1 MTRQCDARQYSD
13 EMICGVCKMTWGVN
27 DQDAPVCG
35 KALKSAI
42 IADLAKMGLDFVAP
56 PTMVER
62 RRDPYAKSVEQI
74 SRREQVD
81 ANGWTRVS
89 NLRPPLHEEV
99 FVWPQ
104 PNDWCLTAELRRDGW
119 GWAEYVTGHGVE
131 WNALYTA
138 PTHWRRK
145 FKPPVAP

>member
-1 MTRQCDARQYSD
+1 MKHCDARQYSD

-35 KALKSAI
+35 KALSAATA
-42 IADLAKMGLDFVAP
+42 ADLTKMGLGFVAV

-62 RRDPYAKSVEQI
+62 RRTALPKPLEPM
-74 SRREQVD
+74 VD
-81 ANGWTRVS
+81 ANGWTLVS

-119 GWAEYVTGHGVE
+119 GWADGVE
-131 WNALYTA
+131 WNALYAA
-138 PTHWRRK
+138 PTHWRPR
-145 FKPPVAP
+145 FKPPVGL